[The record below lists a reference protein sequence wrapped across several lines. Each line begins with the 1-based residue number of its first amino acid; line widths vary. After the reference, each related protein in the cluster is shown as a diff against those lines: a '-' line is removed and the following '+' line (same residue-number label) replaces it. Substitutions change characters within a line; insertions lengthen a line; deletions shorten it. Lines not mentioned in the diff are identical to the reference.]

1 MIIININEIT
11 SNISAKD
18 QRALF
23 HIDPNDVLAISDVK
37 ILVKVVVGLNNDD
50 AIFKVLPITIW
61 TASASPKAL
70 PSPKTT
76 PVKIPFFAA
85 GTITL

>member
-37 ILVKVVVGLNNDD
+37 ILVKVVVGLNNES
-50 AIFKVLPITIW
+50 ISYNHLN
-61 TASASPKAL
+61 S
-70 PSPKTT
+70 
-76 PVKIPFFAA
+76 
-85 GTITL
+85 